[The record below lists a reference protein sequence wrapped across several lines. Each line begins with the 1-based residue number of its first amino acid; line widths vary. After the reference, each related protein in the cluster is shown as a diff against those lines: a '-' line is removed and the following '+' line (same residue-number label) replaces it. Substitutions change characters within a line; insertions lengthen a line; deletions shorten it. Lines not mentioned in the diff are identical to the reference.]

1 MTRRE
6 ALQAALGWRLA
17 GLLPSSP
24 GLVQPDS
31 GTHRTASIV
40 VPPEAAEPVLFGA
53 REICRRLEQIGL
65 TARVTDFPVA
75 AALQIQLQARGSTS
89 RGDHKLAL
97 LPPSPEA
104 PESFALEPVSPRLV
118 IVEGSDTTGLMYGC
132 LELAEQ
138 LSHASPSEP
147 LSRLCPTR
155 KVPFLQVR
163 GINMFLT
170 TQDIESPKG
179 AFWSEEYW
187 RGYFD
192 MMARNRYNF
201 LDIHGPCDA
210 VTLSFPNAFSYFVYL
225 PEFPEV
231 GVGAKQAALNM
242 AQLQRIIR
250 WAGARG
256 IKVGF
261 MNYEVSPTLGP
272 WKTRR
277 FGTDERWTPVAQAF
291 LTGPRLEA
299 YTRRAVTSFLGQAQN
314 LWMFGFRIGESGQG
328 EDFYRKTFLAALS
341 QFPSSLNVYTRTW
354 LADPAKVRLLPQ
366 WTNHRVFLEI
376 KYNGEHLGLPYQAVL
391 GGRFY
396 APSGSYESYTDCP
409 KDYSIIWQIR
419 AHGTHR
425 IFSWAWPEFARR
437 VVRSC
442 KFGGGVG
449 FSMEPMDAYN
459 PAADYL
465 HNNPDTNHGFYH
477 WMYEREWPWHLV
489 WGRTAYD
496 PDVGDQVFVAE
507 FARRLGD
514 GAGPLAFEALVEA
527 SRIVPF
533 IYAYHNVGLDHQDF
547 APELENGDHAL
558 GARGR
563 FWDGSRV
570 VPAAGDNRDFLSVG
584 VLDRTAMID
593 PASYASLRLEGRA
606 SGKMTPEAAADYLEV
621 AAGKSLDAVE
631 RATRYNSCNH
641 RNLQCIEMDVR
652 AVAHLGH
659 YYAHRI
665 RSATHLEFYRRT
677 SHHPE
682 LDSAYLHLNEAAWH
696 WEQLCM
702 ITEQHFGYVPD
713 YIRMGVPKFRWRQEQ
728 EGIGADLE
736 ALNGLEAEFRKPE
749 ERTAMEVIVGHV
761 PPLKIRPGKPFR
773 ITATLPASVPSAQ
786 IYVFYSHSPEQ
797 GYGRMIPLRL
807 ENEFARTW
815 VGEIPAKDIEPGR
828 LYYFFE
834 VGIDREL
841 LVSTLVRR
849 PPYVVWVNENE
860 ARPLIAHRPPSQPLR
875 GPVALLIA
883 TVQTKARIE
892 WVRLHY
898 KLMPSYY
905 DWLSLEMT
913 PAGGDEFHAQ
923 VPLTPEGILYYFEA
937 TDVDGNTTQFP
948 DFMKETPY
956 FVIQGCN
963 AAEAMAGSVPDR
975 PSLRGVSHC
984 W

>member
-6 ALQAALGWRLA
+6 ILHGALGWGLA
-17 GLLPSSP
+17 GLGQRSP
-24 GLVQPDS
+24 GLVWPDS
-31 GTHRTASIV
+31 GTHGTASIV
-40 VPPEAAEPVLFGA
+40 VLPQAAGPVLFGA
-53 REICRRLEQIGL
+53 EEICRRFEQIGL
-65 TARVTDFPVA
+65 TARITDSPGVA
-75 AALQIQLQARGSTS
+75 DLQIQLQERADAS
-89 RGDHKLAL
+89 RQAGR
-97 LPPSPEA
+97 PRFSPSCPEV
-104 PESFALEPVSPRLV
+104 PESFFLQPVSSRLV
-118 IVEGSDTTGLMYGC
+118 IVEGSDRTGLMYGC
-132 LELAEQ
+132 LELSEQ
-138 LSHASPSEP
+138 LSHASRSEP
-147 LSRLCPTR
+147 FLRVRPVR
-155 KVPFLQVR
+155 KTPFLQVR

-170 TQDIESPKG
+170 TQDMEFPRG
-179 AFWSEEYW
+179 AFWSEDYW

-201 LDIHGPCDA
+201 LDIHGLCDA

-242 AQLQRIIR
+242 AQLQKLIR

-256 IKVGF
+256 VKVGF

-277 FGTDERWTPVAQAF
+277 FGTDQRWTPVAQAF
-291 LTGPRLEA
+291 LTGSRVED
-299 YTRRAVTSFLGQAQN
+299 YTRRAVTSFLEQAQG
-314 LWMFGFRIGESGQG
+314 LWMFGFRIGESGRG
-328 EDFYRKTFLAALS
+328 EDFYQKTFLAALS

-354 LADPAKVRLLPQ
+354 LADPAKLRTLPQ
-366 WTNHRVFLEI
+366 WTNHHVFLEI
-376 KYNGEHLGLPYQAVL
+376 KYNAEHLGLPYQAVL

-396 APSGSYESYTDCP
+396 APSGSYESYTDYP

-425 IFSWAWPEFARR
+425 IFTWAWPEFARR
-437 VVRSC
+437 AVRSC
-442 KFGGGVG
+442 KFGDGVG

-465 HNNPDTNHGFYH
+465 HNNPDTDHGFYR
-477 WMYEREWPWHLV
+477 WMYQREWPWHLV

-496 PDVGDQVFVAE
+496 PDVADQVFVDE

-514 GAGPLAFEALVEA
+514 EAGPLVFEALTEA

-570 VPAAGDNRDFLSVG
+570 VPAAGGNCDFLSVG
-584 VLDRTAMID
+584 ALDRTAMID
-593 PASYASLRLEGRA
+593 PASYASLRLEGRVC
-606 SGKMTPEAAADYLEV
+606 GKMTPESAADYLDV
-621 AAGKSLDAVE
+621 AARKSLEAAE
-631 RATRYNSCNH
+631 RATRFNSCNP
-641 RNLQCIEMDVR
+641 RNLQCIKMDIR
-652 AVAHLGH
+652 AVAHLGR
-659 YYAHRI
+659 YYSHRI
-665 RSATHLEFYRRT
+665 RSATHLEFYRKT
-677 SHHPE
+677 GHHPE
-682 LDSAYLHLNEAAWH
+682 LDSAYRHLNEAAWH

-713 YIRMGVPKFRWRQEQ
+713 YIRMGVPKFTWRQEQ

-736 ALNGLEAEFRKPE
+736 ALNRLEAEFRKPA

-773 ITATLPASVPSAQ
+773 ITATLPASVPGAQ
-786 IYVFYSHSPEQ
+786 IYVFYSNSPGQ

-834 VGIDREL
+834 VGIGREL
-841 LVSTLVRR
+841 FISTLVKR

-860 ARPLIAHRPPSQPLR
+860 AGPFIAHVPPSQPLR
-875 GPVALLIA
+875 EPNALLMA
-883 TVQTKARIE
+883 TVRAKARIE
-892 WVRLHY
+892 CVRLHY
-898 KLMPSYY
+898 KRMPSYY

-913 PAGGDEFHAQ
+913 QARGDKFHAK

-937 TDVDGNTTQFP
+937 TDVDGNSTQFP
-948 DFMKETPY
+948 DFMKQTPY
-956 FVIQGCN
+956 FVIQGWN
-963 AAEAMAGSVPDR
+963 AAGRMTGSAPQR
-975 PSLRGVSHC
+975 TSL
-984 W
+984 